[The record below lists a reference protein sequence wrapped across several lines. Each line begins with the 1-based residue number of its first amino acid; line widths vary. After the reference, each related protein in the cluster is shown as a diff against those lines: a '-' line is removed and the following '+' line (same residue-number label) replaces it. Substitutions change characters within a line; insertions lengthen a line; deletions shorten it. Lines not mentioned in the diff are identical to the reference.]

1 MTQTDTIAREH
12 PLNEVEAWQRAA
24 ARWEERLTVDP
35 FAAGPFRSCL
45 MRLMVAER
53 NPGACRVR
61 PHQQRPD
68 LAPLR
73 PKLPPKR
80 HTPTEE

>member
-12 PLNEVEAWQRAA
+12 PLNEVECWQRAA

-45 MRLMVAER
+45 MRLMVAEETLER
-53 NPGACRVR
+53 AEYDPIGNGPIWRTA
-61 PHQQRPD
+61 
-68 LAPLR
+68 
-73 PKLPPKR
+73 
-80 HTPTEE
+80 EE